1 MPPAANRKINQIITN
16 DKNHNDMLT
25 FNQYLERVNAAIESL
40 PYPAQPAHL
49 YEPIS
54 YTMALGGKRIRPV
67 LVLMACEA
75 VGGDIEKA
83 IMPAVGLEMYHNF
96 TLLHD
101 DVMDK
106 ADIRRGK
113 PTVHVKWDDNTAI
126 LSGDAMLTMA
136 TQLIARADAAVMPQ
150 VMELF
155 NRTAMEIYEGQQ
167 YDMDFESRGDVTVE
181 EYIAMIR
188 LKTSVLLGCACK
200 MGALIGGADEATAQR
215 FYEIGENLGLAFQ
228 LQDDMLDVWG
238 DEATFGKAIGGDI
251 MNNKKT
257 FLLINACQRATDDNR
272 IELALWL
279 NTENASRAVKVPA
292 VTAIYERLGLK
303 ELSEA
308 EIAKYNDKAM
318 AAVFETAV
326 DEPAKKAFI
335 DLISR
340 LVKRDR

>member
-1 MPPAANRKINQIITN
+1 M
-16 DKNHNDMLT
+16 HT
-25 FNQYLERVNAAIESL
+25 FNEYLERVNNAIKAI
-40 PYPAQPAHL
+40 PYPEQPSHL
-49 YEPIS
+49 YEPIT
-54 YTMALGGKRIRPV
+54 YTMDLGGKRLRPV

-75 VGGDIEKA
+75 VGGDINRALTPA
-83 IMPAVGLEMYHNF
+83 IGLEMFHNF

-136 TQLIARADAAVMPQ
+136 TQLIAQAPADVMPQ
-150 VMELF
+150 VMDLY

-167 YDMDFESRGDVTVE
+167 YDVDFETRNDVTVD
-181 EYIAMIR
+181 EYIEMIR

-200 MGALIGGADEATAQR
+200 MGALIGGADEATAQL
-215 FYEIGENLGLAFQ
+215 FYKVGENLGLAFQ

-257 FLLINACQRATDDNR
+257 FLLINAMQRATSDHKV
-272 IELALWL
+272 ELSLWL
-279 NTENASRAVKVPA
+279 STPNASRAVKVPA
-292 VTAIYERLGLK
+292 VTAIYDALDLRS
-303 ELSEA
+303 LSLDA
-308 EIAKYNDKAM
+308 INRYNDEALNALNKIAIS
-318 AAVFETAV
+318 
-326 DEPAKKAFI
+326 DEARSEFANFI
-335 DLISR
+335 TR
-340 LVKRDR
+340 LVKRDK

>member
-1 MPPAANRKINQIITN
+1 M
-16 DKNHNDMLT
+16 HT
-25 FNQYLERVNAAIESL
+25 FNEYLERVNNAIKAI
-40 PYPAQPAHL
+40 PYPEQPSHL
-49 YEPIS
+49 YEPIT
-54 YTMALGGKRIRPV
+54 YTMDLGGKRLRPV

-75 VGGDIEKA
+75 VGGDINRALTPA
-83 IMPAVGLEMYHNF
+83 IGLEMFHNF

-136 TQLIARADAAVMPQ
+136 TQLIAQSPADVMPQ
-150 VMELF
+150 VMDLY

-167 YDMDFESRGDVTVE
+167 YDVDFETRTDVTVD
-181 EYIAMIR
+181 EYIEMIR

-200 MGALIGGADEATAQR
+200 MGALIGGADEATAQL
-215 FYEIGENLGLAFQ
+215 FYKVGENLGLAFQ

-257 FLLINACQRATDDNR
+257 FLLINAMQRATGDHKV
-272 IELALWL
+272 ELSLWL
-279 NTENASRAVKVPA
+279 STPNASRAVKVPA
-292 VTAIYERLGLK
+292 VTAIYDALNLRS
-303 ELSEA
+303 LSLDA
-308 EIAKYNDKAM
+308 INRYNDEALEALSKIAIS
-318 AAVFETAV
+318 
-326 DEPAKKAFI
+326 DEARSEFANFI
-335 DLISR
+335 TR
-340 LVKRDR
+340 LVKRDK

>member
-1 MPPAANRKINQIITN
+1 M
-16 DKNHNDMLT
+16 HT
-25 FNQYLERVNAAIESL
+25 FNEYLERVNNAIKAI
-40 PYPAQPAHL
+40 PYPEQPSHL
-49 YEPIS
+49 YEPIT
-54 YTMALGGKRIRPV
+54 YTMDLGGKRLRPV

-75 VGGDIEKA
+75 VGGDINRA
-83 IMPAVGLEMYHNF
+83 ITPAIGLEMFHNF

-136 TQLIARADAAVMPQ
+136 TQLIAQAPADVMPQ
-150 VMELF
+150 VMDLY

-167 YDMDFESRGDVTVE
+167 YDVDFETRNDVTVD
-181 EYIAMIR
+181 EYIEMIR

-200 MGALIGGADEATAQR
+200 MGALIGGADEATAQL
-215 FYEIGENLGLAFQ
+215 FYKVGENLGLAFQ

-257 FLLINACQRATDDNR
+257 FLLINAMQRATGDHKV
-272 IELALWL
+272 ELSLWL
-279 NTENASRAVKVPA
+279 STPNASRAVKVPA
-292 VTAIYERLGLK
+292 VTAIYDALNLRD
-303 ELSEA
+303 LSLDA
-308 EIAKYNDKAM
+308 INRYNDEALEALSKIAIS
-318 AAVFETAV
+318 
-326 DEPAKKAFI
+326 DEARSEFANFI
-335 DLISR
+335 TR
-340 LVKRDR
+340 LVKRDK

>member
-1 MPPAANRKINQIITN
+1 
-16 DKNHNDMLT
+16 MLT
-25 FNQYLERVNAAIESL
+25 FNQYLERVNAAIENL

-257 FLLINACQRATDDNR
+257 FLLINAMQRATGDHKV
-272 IELALWL
+272 ELSLWL
-279 NTENASRAVKVPA
+279 STPNASRAVKVPA
-292 VTAIYERLGLK
+292 VTAIYDALNLRS
-303 ELSEA
+303 LSLDA
-308 EIAKYNDKAM
+308 INRYNDEALNALSKIAIS
-318 AAVFETAV
+318 
-326 DEPAKKAFI
+326 DEARSEFANFI
-335 DLISR
+335 TR
-340 LVKRDR
+340 LVKRDK